1 MFGDV
6 GGLRDFLGLFISAF
20 FGFFSEHFMSA
31 SLVQTLFHV
40 TDGNARSPSKTLAS
54 IKPLS
59 FPRGFTLMHAC
70 TFGRCSGDKKR
81 DKTLKLGI

>member
-6 GGLRDFLGLFISAF
+6 GGLRDFLGLFITAL

-40 TDGNARSPSKTLAS
+40 TDGN
-54 IKPLS
+54 
-59 FPRGFTLMHAC
+59 
-70 TFGRCSGDKKR
+70 
-81 DKTLKLGI
+81 